1 MSEAPPTN
9 ASLADVLQGRAREH
23 PERTA
28 SIFLQDG
35 ETEADRR
42 TYAELDARARA
53 IAALLLARGAAPGDR
68 ALLLYPPGLD
78 FIDAFFGCLYAG
90 VIAVPCYPPRP
101 GREQPRLKAIL
112 ADAGARFALCTA
124 TIAGRLETLA
134 ADDAEMAGLA
144 RIATDGPSPPDPLS
158 RAATAPPP
166 RTGEGEAV
174 PDTRIAFLQYTSG
187 STSTPKGVM
196 VTQAN
201 LVFMERLIADVF
213 AQDEASVVVGW
224 LPVYH
229 DMGLI
234 GNVLQPLW
242 LGATCVLM
250 APVAFLR
257 RPRRWLEAISRYRA
271 TTSGGPSF
279 AYELCAAKIAAEDR
293 AGLDLSS
300 WRVAFNGAEPV
311 RAAAL
316 ASFATAFAASGFRPE
331 AFQPCYGL
339 AEATLLVSGIRRPGG
354 PVLLDVDAAALEAG
368 KIELGDEGRR
378 RTLVGCGQVPAEQPV
393 AVVDPMTREAC
404 APGRVG
410 ELWVR
415 GPGVAAGYWRRP
427 EETREIFLAD
437 GWLRTGDLGFLHD
450 GELFVTGRL
459 KDLVILR
466 GRNHYPQDLELTA
479 ERSTPGLAL
488 GANAAFSV
496 EVDGEERL
504 VLAQEL
510 APRARLDAAGLAA
523 AVASIRRAVAE
534 EHEAQVWEVLLLK
547 AGTVPKTSSG
557 KIQRRA
563 TRALYLDGALEPLA
577 SSRLAAETAR
587 PVGVLDREAL
597 LDLPAEDRACVLDS
611 WLRTRAA
618 EALRVAV
625 EDLDAGRPLIDLGLD
640 SLAAI
645 ELGNAVETVLG
656 IELPP
661 GDLLE
666 GAGTGELA
674 KFILER
680 IAGAEKRPH
689 PRPLSHLPPQPPPG
703 EGSPLSYGQRGLWL
717 LHRLNPQGTAYHL
730 TGAMRLRD
738 DVAPQALRAAFQALV
753 DRHPALRTTF
763 HDDGGEPFQRIRP
776 TAEVAF
782 EEING
787 RDLEEIAWRPFDLA
801 AGPLFRVTLLDRG
814 PEDRVLLVA
823 AHHIVADFWSFGVMA
838 REIAGVVPLHG
849 DEVDFAWWQAER
861 LATDGERLWDAW
873 RERLADLPPLD
884 LPADRPLPAQPDE
897 RGALRG
903 IEIGSG
909 VLDDAKALARGRG
922 TTLFAVLLAAFET
935 LLHRLSGQTA
945 FAVGSPVAGRP
956 AGLPG
961 VAEAVG
967 YFVSPVALRADLSGE
982 PSFSEA
988 VDQARRT
995 VLDALALQDLP
1006 LPLLVEKLRAEGRDG
1021 DLFRVL
1027 FVLHR
1032 APAGLEEMVSLALG
1046 EAGSRLRLGALE
1058 MEPLPLAPRAAAFDL
1073 TLAAGERRS
1082 ALGVSL
1088 VYRAAL
1094 LDATTA
1100 ARWLEHFRTLLTAAA
1115 AHPDR
1120 SVADLSLLS
1129 AAERHQL
1136 LLESNDA
1143 EKTAEADWSLLQEG
1157 FERQAARTPEAV
1169 ALIDGTRRMTY
1180 RELNAE
1186 ADRLADRLRAF
1197 GAGPEAIVGVHL
1209 PRTTEMVTALLA
1221 VLKTGAA
1228 YLPLDPTYPED
1239 RIALLLEDAKATLIV
1254 EVGCAVRTIDGSRAH
1269 SAPYASIAAS
1279 QTAYLIYT
1287 SGSTGRPKGVA
1298 IPHANAVRLVAWA
1311 GEAYSRDELAGVL
1324 AATSINFDLSIFEI
1338 FVPLSFGG
1346 AVILAENALALS
1358 ALPAAGKV
1366 TLLNTVPS
1374 AIAALLDLGPLPPSV
1389 RTVNLAGEPLRRL
1402 LAERVL
1408 TTGVKLW
1415 DLYGPS
1421 EDTTY
1426 STGVPV
1432 HAGDPGEPSIGRP
1445 LAGSRAYVLDR
1456 SLHPAPLGIPGELC
1470 LGGGGVARG
1479 YLGRSALTAE
1489 SFVPDP
1495 FSREPGARLY
1505 RTGDRARRAADG
1517 SLEYLGR
1524 FDHQVKIRGFRIEP
1538 GEIEA
1543 ALLEIPDVREA
1554 AVVPRD
1560 GVLVAYVVEGTPPLG
1575 EGRTAEMRS
1584 RLQERLP
1591 AAFVPAFFVTLD
1603 ALPRTPNG
1611 KLDRKALPAPDLT
1624 EESGAVAPSG
1634 PVEEALA
1641 ALFAETLG
1649 ADKIGATDD
1658 FFTLGGHSLLA
1669 ARLLARVSRL
1679 FGVDLPLATI
1689 FRAPTVR
1696 ALATSLSAAEPV
1708 SPLPGMGRGEPG
1720 EGPGVRASFAQ
1731 QRLWLL
1737 DRLRPGD
1744 ATYNMPGALAVDGPL
1759 HIPALAAA
1767 FGRVV
1772 RRHESLRTRFAS
1784 REGEPVQIVD
1794 PPPAVPFPLP
1804 LVDLSSLPEPVRDET
1819 AGILARAV
1827 AARPFDLVTGPL
1839 IRVTLLRLAP
1849 ERHVEL
1855 LTVHHIVADGW
1866 SLGVMAREVAAG
1878 YAAAAPHPLPPL
1890 PHTHTPSRERGKTP
1904 PSNDGL
1910 PLSRGLGGRVGEG
1923 AGGEGLQYTDFAVW
1937 QRRHLAGGVLDRLL
1951 AWWTERLA
1959 GAPLVLE
1966 LPVDHPRPA
1975 VRTARGSRVESF
1987 LPETLAGGLRELARR
2002 RGTTL
2007 FLTLL
2012 AGFQALLLRHTG
2024 QEDFLV
2030 GTATAN
2036 RRPETEGMIGLF
2048 ADTLAL
2054 RAELA
2059 GDPAFTVAL
2068 ELARETALGAFAHQD
2083 LPFERLVAALRPER
2097 TAGEVPLLQA
2107 ALAFQAEPPEP
2118 ALPGLAVRR
2127 LPVDS
2132 GTAKFDLNLDVE
2144 ESPGGLRASWELS
2157 RDLFEPATIERLA
2170 ARFTNLL
2177 AGAVADPT
2185 TRLSALPLLDEAE
2198 RLQLLDAGDGERG
2211 FVTPDGP
2218 LHRLVEEQARRVPD
2232 RIALVA
2238 AEGQVSYG
2246 ELDARAQRL
2255 ARHLLELGVT
2265 PEARVGV
2272 AVERSLRM
2280 IESFL
2285 AILKAGAA
2293 YVPLDPAL
2301 PQERLDEMIE
2311 EAGIG
2316 WILTDSGLG
2325 EGPKVRASSA
2335 QGNALGWVGGQNLAY
2350 VLFTSGSTGRPKAV
2364 AVEHRSIIRLIRPD
2378 PGTGF
2383 ADLGP
2388 DQVFFQ
2394 IAPPSFDASTPEIWG
2409 ALANG
2414 GRLVLP
2420 PPGPLSLDELGALL
2434 ARHEVTILLLTSG
2447 LFQEVVESRIGILR
2461 GVRQLLAGGDVV
2473 SPAAVNRMLA
2483 ELPGCRLVCCYGPT
2497 ENTIF
2502 TSTHV
2507 AREPI
2512 PGGTTVPLGRPIG
2525 GTRVAVLDRFL
2536 QPVPAGVAGELWTGG
2551 TGLARGY
2558 LGRPDLT
2565 AERFAPDP
2573 DATTPGERLYRTGD
2587 LVRWRQDLTLEDL
2600 TLEFLGRVDRQV
2612 KIRGFRVELGEVEVV
2627 LARHPAV
2634 AGVVVVV
2641 HGRGAGDKRLL
2652 AFVVSAVSG
2661 AALSAWLGERLPGYL
2676 VPTVEVV
2683 AGLPLTANGKVD
2695 RAALL
2700 KAWEEKDQ
2708 KDIRDIKDGKDMSP
2722 VEAVIASIWADVL
2735 GVERVGLEDDFFAL
2749 GGHSLLATRVLSR
2762 IVDTL
2767 GVEVPLAAL
2776 FEAPTVAGL
2785 AEALTPA
2792 PLPAPPALPP
2802 GEGRP
2807 AEQTKLGA
2815 FAFLP
2820 SPGDRV
2826 GGAGRGAGVRA
2837 PLSFAQQRLW
2847 FLDRLEPGSAA
2858 YNLPVALRLR
2868 GRLDFSHLS
2877 AALAGIVRR
2886 HEALR
2891 TTFPETPDGPL
2902 QEIAPV
2908 SEALAAFAVPV
2919 EDLSALG
2926 SAAESVALRRME
2938 EEGRRPFNL
2947 QTGPV
2952 FRPRLLRIAAE
2963 DHLLVVNLHHIA
2975 GDGWSMGVL
2984 VRELATYYSF
2994 PPLPEGGGAM
3004 GEGGQGGEVPPVQYA
3019 DYAAWQRAWLTGDI
3033 LAAEVAWWRE
3043 ALRGLPERLDLPTDH
3058 PRRPVE
3064 KRRGALRP
3072 VEIDA
3077 EVTHGVARLARREGV
3092 TPFIVLLAAFQAL
3105 LGRVTGQDD
3114 LAVGSPVAGR
3124 DRVELEELVGFFV
3137 NTLVLRGDLSG
3148 EPSFNALLR
3157 RTRSV
3162 VLAAHRHQ
3170 HLPFEKLVEELAP
3183 VRELGTT
3190 PLFAAMLAFQ
3200 GPVPRPPV
3208 LPGLTA
3214 EIVPVPT
3221 GTAKL
3226 DLLLDLGERD
3236 GSLAGFLEYD
3246 ADLFDPPSIDR
3257 LLGHLRSLLTAA
3269 VADPGLRLADLPL
3282 LGAPERQQLL
3292 EWNATAV
3299 SYPAATIPAL
3309 FAAQAAAT
3317 PERIAV
3323 TFGGAALT
3331 YRELDAAA
3339 NRLARPLRRLGVGPD
3354 VVVGVALHRSLEMVV
3369 ALYAV
3374 LKAGGAYLPLD
3385 LADPDE
3391 RLALLIA
3398 DAGAPVVLTLEEHR
3412 GRFSGGGALSR
3423 SGRGAVARAGEGRG
3437 GGGRGDAGAAST
3449 PGAEVIVL
3457 DGEHAAIEAESSDPL
3472 PLEITAANLAYLIFT
3487 SGSTGAP
3494 KGVMNTH
3501 AGIANRLLW
3510 MQAAYPLGAADRVLQ
3525 KTPFTFDVSVWEFFW
3540 PLLTGACLVVA
3551 LPDGHRDP
3559 AYLRRTLVEEGITTL
3574 HFVPSM
3580 LQVFLEEPGVGA
3592 AVSVRQVMA
3601 SGEALPAALAE
3612 RFFAG
3617 LPGARLHNLYGPT
3630 EAAVDVSAWTCAP
3643 GESPV
3648 PIGRPIANIDLRILD
3663 RSFRPVPVGSAG
3675 ELCIGG
3681 VGLAR
3686 GYRNRPALTAERFV
3700 PHPESGR
3707 PGERLYRTG
3716 DLARW
3721 RPDGRIEYLGRLDH
3735 QVKIRGQRIE
3745 PGEIEAALAQDP
3757 AVRECAVLARE
3768 DRQGGLR
3775 LVAYVVP
3782 RGGGLSNDEID
3793 ELRAALRR
3801 CLPEPLIP
3809 AAFVTL
3815 AALPLTANGKLDR
3828 RALPA
3833 PDAVAGGRIVAPRTA
3848 AEAVLA
3854 GIWRDVLDLPAVG
3867 VDDNFFDLG
3876 GHSLLATRVVSRLRT
3891 TFGVEVPVRAL
3902 FESPTIAKLAQ
3913 HPLLALLVLP
3923 SPLSRRGDG
3932 RETGEGPGVRALLR
3946 VEYDRPAPLSFAQQ
3960 RLWFLAQL
3968 DPESAAY
3975 NLPAAVD
3982 LDGALDVPRLSAVLR
3997 EIVRR
4002 HETLRTTF
4010 QMAGSEPVQV
4020 VGSVED
4026 FRLPLIDLTALGGL
4040 PERAAAEAER
4050 LTAEDAVRPF
4060 DLLRGPVFRPLL
4072 LRIAP
4077 DRHRLLASM
4086 HHIVSD
4092 GWSLGVFIHEL
4103 GALFAGSPLPG
4114 LEIQYSDF
4122 ARWQRGWLT
4131 GETLERELAFWRG
4144 ELAGLPPGLDL
4155 PTDRPRPPVQTF
4167 RGASRPVT
4175 LGPALSAGLR
4185 DLARAEGAT
4194 PFMVLMAGFQML
4206 LARLSGQDDLAVGT
4220 PVAGR
4225 THTELEGL
4233 IGFFVN
4239 TLVLRAEM
4247 ADDPDLRTHLGR
4259 TRERSL
4265 AGQAHQDVSFERL
4278 VEELK
4283 PERNLARPPLFQVL
4297 FVFQNTP
4304 RAPLALPGLT
4314 VRPLAVATGTAKFE
4328 LHLSL
4333 EETEEG
4339 IAGTLDFNRDLFEA
4353 TTIDRLV
4360 RWYATLLAAGAAD
4373 PGLRLS
4379 DLPLLSAP
4387 ERHQLLSEWNDGQ
4400 EAPRDRTLVE
4410 LFAEKVKERPG
4421 AVAVSCGADRLIYG
4435 DLDRLSD
4442 ALARRLRALGAAPE
4456 ERVGICLDRST
4467 AMIIA
4472 LLGVLKT
4479 GAAYVPLDPE
4489 HPAERQALV
4498 LGDAQPRAL
4507 VATPEIAARLAIP
4520 EGLPV
4525 VSPADSSE
4533 GGGLPSPARGGGL
4546 AARAGEGPGEG
4557 AGGRTV
4563 ADPAH
4568 PAYIIYT
4575 SGSTGLPKGV
4585 AVTHAEAVRLLT
4597 ATDPWFRFGPADTWT
4612 QFFSFAFDF
4621 SVWEIWGALA
4631 YGGRLVI
4638 VPHWV
4643 SRSPA
4648 DVYDL
4653 LAAEQITVLNQTPS
4667 AFRQLIQA
4675 EGDRP
4680 AEQRRRL
4687 ALRTVIFGGEALDV
4701 ASLAPWFERHGDHT
4715 PRMIN
4720 MYGITETT
4728 VHVTYRPVTAADISD
4743 IVRAPVSPLGVPIP
4757 DLQVHLLDRH
4767 LHPVPVGVHGEI
4779 CVGGNGL
4786 ARGYFRRPDLTA
4798 QRFIPDPYSGR
4809 PGARLYRSGD
4819 LARRLPDGGMD
4830 YLGRID
4836 FQVKIRGFRIE
4847 LGEIEA
4853 VLLQHPSVR
4862 LAAVLAREEPDRLDN
4877 PGDRRLVAYVVPRD
4891 RSLSVED
4898 LRAALRQRLPE
4909 YMVPAAFVVLDALPL
4924 TANGKLDRRA
4934 LPAPDAAPR
4943 GPAVAP
4949 RTATEE
4955 AIAAVWREVLG
4966 LPAVGVKDSFFDLGG
4981 HSLLVVQVHRR
4992 LSAQFPE
4999 LAIVDLFRYPTI
5011 SALARLL
5018 TRERVDQ
5025 VDLEESRERADT
5037 RIDRAR
5043 KQRELRRKR

>member
-1 MSEAPPTN
+1 MSGAPPTN
-9 ASLADVLQGRAREH
+9 TSLARVLQWRAREH

-53 IAALLLARGAAPGDR
+53 IAGRLLESGAAPGDR

-134 ADDAEMAGLA
+134 VDDPAIGGLA
-144 RIATDGPSPPDPLS
+144 RIATDGPSPPGEP
-158 RAATAPPP
+158 APDNP
-166 RTGEGEAV
+166 
-174 PDTRIAFLQYTSG
+174 IAFLQYTSG

-316 ASFATAFAASGFRPE
+316 ESFATAFAASGFRRE

-354 PVLLDVDAAALEAG
+354 PVLIDVDAAVLEAG
-368 KIELGDEGRR
+368 RIELRDEGRR
-378 RTLVGCGQVPAEQPV
+378 RTLVGCGRVPAEQPV
-393 AVVDPMTREAC
+393 AVVDPATREVS

-479 ERSTPGLAL
+479 ERSAPGLAF

-523 AVASIRRAVAE
+523 AVAAIRRAVAE

-547 AGTVPKTSSG
+547 AGIVPKTSSG

-563 TRALYLDGALEPLA
+563 TRALYLEGALEPLA
-577 SSRLAAETAR
+577 SSRLAAE
-587 PVGVLDREAL
+587 PVASVSVLDREAL
-597 LDLPAEDRACVLDS
+597 LALPVADRPAVLEP
-611 WLRTRAA
+611 WLRRRAA
-618 EALRVAV
+618 EALRISTA
-625 EDLDAGRPLIDLGLD
+625 EIDPARPLIDLGLD

-645 ELGNAVETVLG
+645 ELGHAVETVLRV
-656 IELPP
+656 ELPP

-666 GAGTGELA
+666 GAGTAELA
-674 KFILER
+674 NQILER
-680 IAGAEKRPH
+680 IADAEKRPH

-717 LHRLNPQGTAYHL
+717 LHRLNPQSTAYHL
-730 TGAMRLRD
+730 AGAMRLHG
-738 DVAPQALRAAFQALV
+738 DVSAATLRAAFQALV

-763 HDDGGEPFQRIRP
+763 LDDGGEPFQRIHP

-782 EEING
+782 EEISG
-787 RDLEEIAWRPFDLA
+787 GDLEEIAWRPFDLA
-801 AGPLFRVTLLDRG
+801 AGPLLRVTLLEGG
-814 PEDRVLLVA
+814 PEDRVLLVV
-823 AHHIVADFWSFGVMA
+823 AHHIIADFWSFGVMA
-838 REIAGVVPLHG
+838 REIAGFVSLQG
-849 DEVDFAWWQAER
+849 EAVDFAQWQAGR
-861 LATDGERLWDAW
+861 LATDGARLWDAW

-884 LPADRPLPAQPDE
+884 LPADRPLPPQPDE
-897 RGALRG
+897 RGELRG

-909 VLDDAKALARGRG
+909 VLDDAKSLARRRG

-935 LLHRLSGQTA
+935 LLHRLSGQTD

-982 PSFSEA
+982 PSFYEM
-988 VDQARRT
+988 VDRARRT

-1006 LPLLVEKLRAEGRDG
+1006 LPLLVEKLRAEGREA

-1046 EAGSRLRLGALE
+1046 EAGGRLRLGALE
-1058 MEPLPLAPRAAAFDL
+1058 MEPLPLAPRDAAFDL
-1073 TLAAGERRS
+1073 TLAAGERRG

-1100 ARWLEHFRTLLTAAA
+1100 ARWLEHFRTLLAAAA
-1115 AHPDR
+1115 AHPETP
-1120 SVADLSLLS
+1120 VADLPLLS

-1136 LLESNDA
+1136 LPEANDA
-1143 EKTAEADWSLLQEG
+1143 EKTAELDWSFLHEG

-1186 ADRLADRLRAF
+1186 ADRLADRLRAL
-1197 GAGPEAIVGVHL
+1197 GAGPETIVGVHL
-1209 PRTTEMVTALLA
+1209 PRTAEMVTALLA
-1221 VLKTGAA
+1221 VLKSGAA
-1228 YLPLDPTYPED
+1228 YLPLDPAYPED
-1239 RIALLLEDAKATLIV
+1239 RIAFLVEDAGAQLKVGEGLAPSRVGGGFGV
-1254 EVGCAVRTIDGSRAH
+1254 EDVTFPPAREGASPSPTSRRD
-1269 SAPYASIAAS
+1269 ASS
-1279 QTAYLIYT
+1279 LAYLIYT

-1311 GEAYSRDELAGVL
+1311 GAAYSRTELAGVL

-1346 AVILAENALALS
+1346 AVILAENALALP
-1358 ALPAAGKV
+1358 ALPAAGEV
-1366 TLLNTVPS
+1366 TLVNTVPS

-1389 RTVNLAGEPLRRL
+1389 RTVNLAGEPLRRP

-1408 TTGVKLW
+1408 ATGVKLW

-1426 STGVPV
+1426 STGTVIR
-1432 HAGDPGEPSIGRP
+1432 AGEPGEPSIGRP

-1479 YLGRSALTAE
+1479 YLGRPGLTAE

-1495 FSREPGARLY
+1495 FSQEPGARLY
-1505 RTGDRARRAADG
+1505 RTGDLARRDIDG
-1517 SLEYLGR
+1517 SLDYLGR
-1524 FDHQVKIRGFRIEP
+1524 LDHQVKIRGFRIEP

-1543 ALLEIPDVREA
+1543 ALLEIPGVREA

-1560 GVLVAYVVEGTPPLG
+1560 GVLVAYVVEGTHPPG
-1575 EGRTAEMRS
+1575 EGRTAELRS
-1584 RLQERLP
+1584 WLQERLP
-1591 AAFVPAFFVTLD
+1591 AAFIPAFFVSLD

-1611 KLDRKALPAPDLT
+1611 KLDRKALPSPVLT
-1624 EESGAVAPSG
+1624 DQSGAVAPSG

-1641 ALFAETLG
+1641 ALFAEALG
-1649 ADKIGATDD
+1649 VDKIGATDD

-1679 FGVDLPLATI
+1679 FGVDLPLATL

-1696 ALATSLSAAEPV
+1696 ALATSISVAEPF

-1744 ATYNMPGALAVDGPL
+1744 ATYNMPGALALDGPL
-1759 HIPALAAA
+1759 QVPALAAA
-1767 FGRVV
+1767 FGGVV

-1794 PPPAVPFPLP
+1794 PASAGLFPLP
-1804 LVDLSSLPEPVRDET
+1804 LIDLSALPETARDAT
-1819 AGILARAV
+1819 AGTLARAE
-1827 AARPFDLVTGPL
+1827 AARPFDLATGPL
-1839 IRVTLLRLAP
+1839 LRVTLLRLAP

-1855 LTVHHIVADGW
+1855 LTVHHIAADGW
-1866 SLGVMAREVAAG
+1866 SLGVMAREVAALYRG
-1878 YAAAAPHPLPPL
+1878 EPLPTL
-1890 PHTHTPSRERGKTP
+1890 P
-1904 PSNDGL
+1904 
-1910 PLSRGLGGRVGEG
+1910 V
-1923 AGGEGLQYTDFAVW
+1923 QYTDFAVW

-1966 LPVDHPRPA
+1966 LPADHPRPA

-2002 RGTTL
+2002 CGTTL

-2012 AGFQALLLRHTG
+2012 AGFQTLLLRHTG

-2036 RRPETEGMIGLF
+2036 RRPETEGLIGLF

-2059 GDPAFTVAL
+2059 GDPAFTAAL
-2068 ELARETALGAFAHQD
+2068 ERARETALGAFAHQD
-2083 LPFERLVAALRPER
+2083 LPFERLVAALQPER
-2097 TAGEVPLLQA
+2097 TAGEMPLLQA
-2107 ALAFQAEPPEP
+2107 ALVFQAEPPEP
-2118 ALPGLAVRR
+2118 ALSGLAVRR

-2132 GTAKFDLNLDVE
+2132 ATARLGLSLEVE
-2144 ESPGGLRASWELS
+2144 ESPGGSPSGLRTSWELS
-2157 RDLFEPATIERLA
+2157 RDLFDPATIERLA
-2170 ARFTNLL
+2170 VRFTNLL
-2177 AGAVADPT
+2177 AGAVANPAA
-2185 TRLSALPLLDEAE
+2185 RLSALPLFDDAE
-2198 RLQLLDAGDGERG
+2198 RRQLLDAGDGERG
-2211 FVTPDGP
+2211 FVTPDGS
-2218 LHRLVEEQARRVPD
+2218 LHRLVEEQARRFPD
-2232 RIALVA
+2232 RIALVS
-2238 AEGQVSYG
+2238 AEGQLSYG
-2246 ELDARAQRL
+2246 ELDARAERL
-2255 ARHLLELGVT
+2255 ARHLLDLGVR

-2280 IESFL
+2280 IECFL

-2293 YVPLDPAL
+2293 YVPLDPAM

-2311 EAGIG
+2311 EAGIR
-2316 WILTDSGLG
+2316 WILTNSGLE
-2325 EGPKVRASSA
+2325 EGPKARASSV

-2378 PGTGF
+2378 PDTGF

-2409 ALANG
+2409 ALANC

-2420 PPGPLSLDELGALL
+2420 PPGALSLDELGALL
-2434 ARHEVTILLLTSG
+2434 ARHGVTILLLTSG

-2461 GVRQLLAGGDVV
+2461 GVGQLLAGGDVV

-2497 ENTIF
+2497 ENTTF
-2502 TSTHV
+2502 TSTHA

-2512 PGGTTVPLGRPIG
+2512 PDGATVPLGRPIG

-2551 TGLARGY
+2551 LGLARGY

-2565 AERFAPDP
+2565 ADRFAPDP
-2573 DATTPGERLYRTGD
+2573 DATAPGERLYRTGD
-2587 LVRWRQDLTLEDL
+2587 LVRWRRDLTLEDL
-2600 TLEFLGRVDRQV
+2600 TLEFFGRVDRQV
-2612 KIRGFRVELGEVEVV
+2612 KIRGFRVEPGEIEAV
-2627 LARHPAV
+2627 LARHPSV
-2634 AGVVVVV
+2634 AGVVVMV
-2641 HGRGAGDKRLL
+2641 HGQGAGDKRLV
-2652 AFVVSAVSG
+2652 AFVVSTVSEAELG
-2661 AALSAWLGERLPGYL
+2661 AWLAGRLPGYL

-2683 AGLPLTANGKVD
+2683 TGLPLTANGKVD

-2700 KAWEEKDQ
+2700 RAWEEKDF
-2708 KDIRDIKDGKDMSP
+2708 KDSKDHKDGKDTP
-2722 VEAVIASIWADVL
+2722 RTAVEEVISSIWADVL
-2735 GVERVGLEDDFFAL
+2735 GVERVGLQDDFFAL

-2762 IVDTL
+2762 IVDAL

-2785 AEALTPA
+2785 AQALTPA
-2792 PLPAPPALPP
+2792 PLPAPPAPPP

-2807 AEQTKLGA
+2807 AAQTKAGA
-2815 FAFLP
+2815 FSAFLP
-2820 SPGDRV
+2820 SPGDGV

-2837 PLSFAQQRLW
+2837 LSFAQQRLW
-2847 FLDRLEPGSAA
+2847 FLDRLEPESAA

-2877 AALAGIVRR
+2877 AALAGILRR

-2891 TTFPETPDGPL
+2891 TSFPETPDGPV
-2902 QEIAPV
+2902 QEIAPAP
-2908 SEALAAFAVPV
+2908 EAFAVPV
-2919 EDLSALG
+2919 EDLSAL
-2926 SAAESVALRRME
+2926 SAGVEAAALRRME

-2952 FRPRLLRIAAE
+2952 FRPLLLRIAAE

-2975 GDGWSMGVL
+2975 GDGWSMGVMI
-2984 VRELATYYSF
+2984 RELAALYSF
-2994 PPLPEGGGAM
+2994 PPLP
-3004 GEGGQGGEVPPVQYA
+3004 GGEVPPVHYA
-3019 DYAAWQRAWLTGDI
+3019 DYAAWQRSWLTGDV

-3058 PRRPVE
+3058 PRRSVE
-3064 KRRGALRP
+3064 KRRGAQRP

-3077 EVTHGVARLARREGV
+3077 EMTRGVAHLARREGV
-3092 TPFIVLLAAFQAL
+3092 TPFMVLLAAFQAL

-3124 DRVELEELVGFFV
+3124 DRVELEELIGFFV

-3148 EPSFNALLR
+3148 DPSFSVLLR

-3162 VLAAHRHQ
+3162 VLTAHRHQ

-3183 VRELGTT
+3183 ARELGTT

-3200 GPVPRPPV
+3200 GPYPRPPV

-3236 GSLAGFLEYD
+3236 GSFAGFLEYD

-3282 LGAPERQQLL
+3282 LRAPERQQLL

-3299 SYPAATIPAL
+3299 VYPAVTIPEL

-3323 TFGGAALT
+3323 TFAGAALT
-3331 YRELDAAA
+3331 YRDLDAAA
-3339 NRLARPLRRLGVGPD
+3339 NRLARYLRRLGVSPD
-3354 VVVGVALHRSLEMVV
+3354 VVVGVALHRSLDLVV
-3369 ALYAV
+3369 AFYAV

-3385 LADPDE
+3385 LDYPDE
-3391 RLALLIA
+3391 RLVFLVA

-3412 GRFSGGGALSR
+3412 GRFSGAPSA
-3423 SGRGAVARAGEGRG
+3423 AVV
-3437 GGGRGDAGAAST
+3437 S
-3449 PGAEVIVL
+3449 L
-3457 DGEHAAIEAESSDPL
+3457 DSKRAAIEAENSGPL
-3472 PLEITAANLAYLIFT
+3472 SLEIAGASLAYVIFT

-3540 PLLTGACLVVA
+3540 PLLTGARLVVA

-3559 AYLRRTLVEEGITTL
+3559 AYLLRTLVEEGITTL

-3580 LQVFLEEPGVGA
+3580 LKVFLEEPGVGA
-3592 AVSVRQVMA
+3592 ATSVRQVMA

-3612 RFFAG
+3612 RFLAG
-3617 LPGARLHNLYGPT
+3617 LPEARLHNLYGPT

-3648 PIGRPIANIDLRILD
+3648 PIGRPIANIDLRVLD
-3663 RSFRPVPVGSAG
+3663 RPFLPVPVGSAG

-3768 DRQGGLR
+3768 GRGGLR

-3793 ELRAALRR
+3793 ELRATLRR
-3801 CLPEPLIP
+3801 RLPEPLIP
-3809 AAFVTL
+3809 AAFVVL
-3815 AALPLTANGKLDR
+3815 AALPLTASGKLDR

-3833 PDAVAGGRIVAPRTA
+3833 PDAVAGGQRVAPRTA
-3848 AEAVLA
+3848 VEAVVA
-3854 GIWRDVLDLPAVG
+3854 GIWRDVLGLPALG

-3891 TFGVEVPVRAL
+3891 TFGVEIPVRAL
-3902 FESPTIAKLAQ
+3902 FESPTIAGLAQ
-3913 HPLLALLVLP
+3913 HPLL
-3923 SPLSRRGDG
+3923 SPLSRRGGG

-3946 VEYDRPAPLSFAQQ
+3946 VEAASGPAPLSFAQQ

-3982 LDGALDVPRLSAVLR
+3982 LHGALDIPRLSITLQ

-4020 VGSVED
+4020 VGPVED
-4026 FRLPLIDLTALGGL
+4026 FCLPFVDLAALGDIH
-4040 PERAAAEAER
+4040 ERAAAEAER
-4050 LTAEDAVRPF
+4050 LTAADAVRPF
-4060 DLLRGPVFRPLL
+4060 DLLHGPVFRPLL

-4103 GALFAGSPLPG
+4103 GTLFAGSPLPE
-4114 LEIQYSDF
+4114 LEVQYSDF

-4131 GETLERELAFWRG
+4131 GDALERELAFWRG
-4144 ELAGLPPGLDL
+4144 ELSGLPPGLDL
-4155 PTDRPRPPVQTF
+4155 PTDWPRPPVQTF
-4167 RGASRPVT
+4167 RGASRSVS
-4175 LGPALSAGLR
+4175 LGAAMSTALR

-4194 PFMVLMAGFQML
+4194 LFMMLMAGFQML

-4220 PVAGR
+4220 PAAGR

-4239 TLVLRAEM
+4239 TLVMRAEM

-4259 TRERSL
+4259 TRERAL
-4265 AGQAHQDVSFERL
+4265 AGQTHQDVPFERL

-4304 RAPLALPGLT
+4304 RAPLDLPGLT

-4353 TTIDRLV
+4353 TTIDRLS
-4360 RWYATLLAAGAAD
+4360 RWYATLLAAAAAD

-4379 DLPLLSAP
+4379 VLPLLTAP
-4387 ERHQLLSEWNDGQ
+4387 ERHQLLAEWNDGQ

-4410 LFAEKVKERPG
+4410 LFAEQVKERPG
-4421 AVAVSCGADRLIYG
+4421 AVAVTCGADRLIYG

-4456 ERVGICLDRST
+4456 ERVAICLDRST

-4489 HPAERQALV
+4489 HPAERQAFV

-4507 VATPEIAARLAIP
+4507 VTTQEITARLAIP
-4520 EGLPV
+4520 KGLPV
-4525 VSPADSSE
+4525 VSPVDLPE

-4546 AARAGEGPGEG
+4546 EARAGEGSGEG

-4563 ADPAH
+4563 TLASH

-4575 SGSTGLPKGV
+4575 SGSTGRPKGV
-4585 AVTHAEAVRLLT
+4585 VVTHAEVVRLLT

-4638 VPHWV
+4638 IPHWV

-4648 DVYDL
+4648 DFYDL
-4653 LAAEQITVLNQTPS
+4653 LAAEQVTVLNQTPS

-4687 ALRTVIFGGEALDV
+4687 ALRMVIFGGEALDV
-4701 ASLAPWFERHGDHT
+4701 ASLAPWFERHGDNT

-4728 VHVTYRPVTAADISD
+4728 VHVTYRPVTAGDIA
-4743 IVRAPVSPLGVPIP
+4743 RAPVSPLGVPIP
-4757 DLQVHLLDRH
+4757 DLQVHLLDHR

-4798 QRFIPDPYSGR
+4798 QHFIPDTFSGR

-4819 LARRLPDGGMD
+4819 LARRLPDGGLD

-4853 VLLQHPSVR
+4853 ALLQHPSVR
-4862 LAAVLAREEPDRLDN
+4862 NAAVLAREEPG
-4877 PGDRRLVAYVVPRD
+4877 GDRRLAAYVVPQD
-4891 RSLSVED
+4891 NTLSVDD

-4909 YMVPAAFVVLDALPL
+4909 YMIPAAFVVLDALPL

-4949 RTATEE
+4949 RNATEE
-4955 AIAAVWREVLG
+4955 AIATVWREVLG

-4992 LSAQFPE
+4992 LAAQFPE